1 MFSSGVFSYDEKGI
15 LARATF
21 ASHFFDQGALG
32 PRLQRTEKP
41 FRVSRQSSSAEG
53 ECVRRNQ
60 ILPRIRGDHHHVALP
75 AVGWLCVRS
84 AAEPSVL
91 TRSWNTP
98 TSAHRDRNLPLLRLD
113 QSSGSSPLPKQHH
126 HHSRS
131 RHPDARV
138 MALNVAAAISSHR
151 KHRRLGRA

>member
-1 MFSSGVFSYDEKGI
+1 MFSRTTRRYPRTCNFRVAFLRSGCTRSETSTYRE
-15 LARATF
+15 T
-21 ASHFFDQGALG
+21 
-32 PRLQRTEKP
+32 
-41 FRVSRQSSSAEG
+41 VSRQTSPAEG

-60 ILPRIRGDHHHVALP
+60 ILPRIRGDHRHVALP

-91 TRSWNTP
+91 IRSWNTP